1 MIAAANS
8 SDHSFIITGENAC
21 TGYSG
26 GRQGEVVNWE
36 LWHIYSNCFYFLRET
51 GRKVISCERGLQKWC
66 EHPWQKKK
74 LKSDTKNGV
83 IKDSSRM
90 KQKLSYTMG
99 RHENR

>member
-1 MIAAANS
+1 MHIQ
-8 SDHSFIITGENAC
+8 
-21 TGYSG
+21 GYSG

-66 EHPWQKKK
+66 EHHWQKKK
-74 LKSDTKNGV
+74 ILKSDTKKGV
-83 IKDSSRM
+83 IKDM

-99 RHENR
+99 GHEDR